1 MKQNMSYVKALNLES
16 VLQLKTDWGNI
27 VIWKRTND
35 TDPMKHAV
43 ELHSPVITWMH
54 SNKLCPS

>member
-54 SNKLCPS
+54 